1 MKLKQFTLTFSL
13 CLCASSFL
21 LAAQASDK
29 DTPSAKEN
37 HAQAEDTRFIISA
50 EIRERGVYSHGYK
63 QLLALDQQ
71 GSFFV
76 GQRTRL
82 NFDFQKGP
90 LGFFV
95 QIEDGRIW
103 GETNGSHS
111 QGLGV
116 SQAYFHMDI
125 GKGFGFKIGR
135 MPLQY
140 EDGRYLSYSSWDE
153 CPKTHDALV
162 FNFRSQDKKTKVDL
176 GASFSNTSDSYFLN
190 PYGLDNYFKYLLIGY
205 ISHQFTPDFRLGLL
219 SVTDFQEE
227 KSWDSET
234 GDYTYNPDKIYGRST
249 VGLYLE
255 RFKGSPV
262 STLIYGYG
270 QFGKLNT
277 GQHVTSGLASFKMK
291 YNALPKLELQ
301 LGYDFVSGDWMAEDF
316 ENKRGFSKFLGSTHS
331 FLGIMDFFNPG
342 STTSCLAGLHQPLL
356 SIIYKPAPKHSL
368 ELTGRYFWTVK
379 SLEFSARAEDPLL
392 GGKNN
397 FRSNNL
403 GFEGSLIYKYKIRPD
418 LSLEAGYALHTP
430 TDSFEIMNEIMP
442 GNSKFAHFG
451 YIMISYKP
459 TLFNLSKHMKRHND

>member
-125 GKGFGFKIGR
+125 GK
-135 MPLQY
+135 
-140 EDGRYLSYSSWDE
+140 
-153 CPKTHDALV
+153 
-162 FNFRSQDKKTKVDL
+162 
-176 GASFSNTSDSYFLN
+176 
-190 PYGLDNYFKYLLIGY
+190 
-205 ISHQFTPDFRLGLL
+205 
-219 SVTDFQEE
+219 
-227 KSWDSET
+227 
-234 GDYTYNPDKIYGRST
+234 
-249 VGLYLE
+249 
-255 RFKGSPV
+255 
-262 STLIYGYG
+262 
-270 QFGKLNT
+270 
-277 GQHVTSGLASFKMK
+277 
-291 YNALPKLELQ
+291 
-301 LGYDFVSGDWMAEDF
+301 
-316 ENKRGFSKFLGSTHS
+316 
-331 FLGIMDFFNPG
+331 
-342 STTSCLAGLHQPLL
+342 
-356 SIIYKPAPKHSL
+356 
-368 ELTGRYFWTVK
+368 
-379 SLEFSARAEDPLL
+379 
-392 GGKNN
+392 
-397 FRSNNL
+397 
-403 GFEGSLIYKYKIRPD
+403 
-418 LSLEAGYALHTP
+418 
-430 TDSFEIMNEIMP
+430 
-442 GNSKFAHFG
+442 
-451 YIMISYKP
+451 
-459 TLFNLSKHMKRHND
+459 